1 MYYHILFVSQAVV
14 VARAAFMMESLK
26 IEAKRIQLD
35 LLKEDVKTLEKTL
48 EEKLSKFSKEEETRN
63 NTRKHE
69 ALKQINIILKTLSYH
84 DQKVMEK
91 IREECITLTDTNK
104 ALKGKIEKLNIH
116 ENINEDII
124 DIKSELETIKEAQKG
139 LDIQVEVDRGMM
151 TTTRNMF
158 TL

>member
-63 NTRKHE
+63 NTRKLE
-69 ALKQINIILKTLSYH
+69 ALKQINIILKTFSYH
-84 DQKVMEK
+84 DQKVMGN

-116 ENINEDII
+116 ENINEDIL
-124 DIKSELETIKEAQKG
+124 KSELETIKEAQKG
-139 LDIQVEVDRGMM
+139 LDIQVKVDRGMM

>member
-1 MYYHILFVSQAVV
+1 
-14 VARAAFMMESLK
+14 MMESLK

-69 ALKQINIILKTLSYH
+69 ALKQINIILNPFSYH
-84 DQKVMEK
+84 DQKVMGN

-104 ALKGKIEKLNIH
+104 ALKG
-116 ENINEDII
+116 
-124 DIKSELETIKEAQKG
+124 
-139 LDIQVEVDRGMM
+139 
-151 TTTRNMF
+151 
-158 TL
+158 